1 MQEMTQI
8 DLEKMSSRELQELHQ
23 KIETAI
29 RAAIREKN
37 LRLSGHAQQIQ
48 APGQAQPAGKPAPQ
62 PTIDLAAERDAW
74 LAAKRRGPA

>member
-8 DLEKMSSRELQELHQ
+8 DLEKMSSRELQELHG

-37 LRLSGHAQQIQ
+37 LRLSGHAQHAQSQ
-48 APGQAQPAGKPAPQ
+48 GQAQSSQRPDPQ
-62 PTIDLAAERDAW
+62 PTVDLAAERDAW
-74 LAAKRRGPA
+74 LAAKRRG